1 MSLDWNRNDHLD
13 AADYMI
19 TEMLNKE
26 LVEEKKKEGDEDET
40 NCKCEKST

>member
-26 LVEEKKKEGDEDET
+26 LEEKKKEGEEDET
-40 NCKCEKST
+40 NCKCKKSN

>member
-1 MSLDWNRNDHLD
+1 MSLDWNRNGHLD

-26 LVEEKKKEGDEDET
+26 LEEKKKEGDEDET
-40 NCKCEKST
+40 NCKREKNN